1 MLRFKNYI
9 TALKS
14 IQFPIL
20 ISALL
25 FSLSVQVQAQPN
37 QSPLI
42 FAETDSEVSLIGIVR
57 SFNFSSP
64 ATLIEVEVE
73 GSAGQS
79 SLWRVQTKSAT
90 ELRRFGWTSQSLF
103 AGELVQLVGTPVQG
117 SRLNVELD
125 ELTRAN
131 GEVLNPNQES
141 IFDLVVSGNYQ
152 PLPSQGNIH
161 ISFDHYGFSQS
172 FFSFSAFD
180 ATLSLD
186 AENINNSNFQIDLL
200 AENISSNS
208 AELTRLLKSGDF
220 FDASNYPLIS
230 IQSRSFELLN
240 DDLLVI
246 VADIQIKG
254 VSVAAEFEVE
264 LNASGAHPQY
274 GVEAIGFSGNGE
286 VLRSAWGL
294 DSFIPEVGDSVS
306 LQFHMEFGLPAE
318 ASVSDGTEALLY
330 PYNQ

>member
-131 GEVLNPNQES
+131 GEALNPNQELS
-141 IFDLVVSGNYQ
+141 L
-152 PLPSQGNIH
+152 IH
-161 ISFDHYGFSQS
+161 I
-172 FFSFSAFD
+172 
-180 ATLSLD
+180 
-186 AENINNSNFQIDLL
+186 
-200 AENISSNS
+200 
-208 AELTRLLKSGDF
+208 
-220 FDASNYPLIS
+220 
-230 IQSRSFELLN
+230 
-240 DDLLVI
+240 
-246 VADIQIKG
+246 
-254 VSVAAEFEVE
+254 
-264 LNASGAHPQY
+264 
-274 GVEAIGFSGNGE
+274 
-286 VLRSAWGL
+286 
-294 DSFIPEVGDSVS
+294 
-306 LQFHMEFGLPAE
+306 
-318 ASVSDGTEALLY
+318 
-330 PYNQ
+330 